1 MMSEIIT
8 IIFKI
13 IKSKYFY
20 IALIIIAILSYIY
33 YLNINIKNKENKIKS
48 LYKNIIELEA
58 TNTLLY
64 KDLIFKS
71 NQIYIKNSFT
81 NSSVKIENMN
91 NKELYDIEIL
101 NSIIADYYK

>member
-1 MMSEIIT
+1 MSEIIT

-64 KDLIFKS
+64 KDLNFKS

-81 NSSVKIENMN
+81 NSSVKIQNIN